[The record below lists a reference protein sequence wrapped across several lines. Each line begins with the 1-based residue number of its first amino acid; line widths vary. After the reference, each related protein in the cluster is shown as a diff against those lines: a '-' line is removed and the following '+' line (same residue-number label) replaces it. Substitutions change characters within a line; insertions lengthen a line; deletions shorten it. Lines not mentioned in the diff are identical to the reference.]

1 MAVKR
6 PKLNLTPQFLDLALY
21 SGDGVEFNL
30 TVLDTD
36 TAPVPL
42 TGSMRAQIRV
52 TRDAPDPPLA
62 SFGVD
67 LSNYSEGKALLSLD
81 GDDTAAL
88 TPTEEKFIG
97 AWDVEWT
104 PAGEEPRTIIQ
115 GKVECWPDVT
125 R

>member
-1 MAVKR
+1 LTTRR

-36 TAPVPL
+36 KVPVPL
-42 TGSMRAQIRV
+42 TGSMRAQIRI
-52 TRDAPDPPLA
+52 TRDAPAVLA

-88 TPTEEKFIG
+88 TPTEEKFNG

-104 PAGEEPRTIIQ
+104 PEAEEPRTIIQ

>member
-1 MAVKR
+1 LAVRR

-21 SGDGVEFNL
+21 SGDGAEFNL

-36 TAPVPL
+36 RAPVPL
-42 TGSMRAQIRV
+42 TGSMRAQIRI
-52 TRDAPDPPLA
+52 TRDAATPLA
-62 SFGVD
+62 SFSVD

-81 GDDTAAL
+81 GDDTAVL
-88 TPTEEKFIG
+88 TPTEEKFTG

-104 PAGEEPRTIIQ
+104 PENEEPRTIIQ

>member
-21 SGDGVEFNL
+21 SGDGAEFNL

-36 TAPVPL
+36 KAPVPL
-42 TGSMRAQIRV
+42 TGAMRAQIRI

-67 LSNYSEGKALLSLD
+67 LSGSAEGLAVLSLD
-81 GDDTAAL
+81 GADTAAL
-88 TPTEEKFIG
+88 TPTEEKFVG

-104 PAGEEPRTIIQ
+104 PTGEEPRTIIQ